1 MNIQISLDNKIQDIK
16 TQFHTYFP
24 NLKIEFFKSASEKS
38 GATGKSEM
46 YGNDIVLSSII
57 TDLNENTFE
66 FSEGTTVN
74 DFEKTMFDNF
84 GLHTQ
89 VFRKSG
95 TLYLETVNTDD
106 WTLEKQ
112 NSEAL
117 ASLEKPELDP
127 NLDLTDRDKWE

>member
-24 NLKIEFFKSASEKS
+24 NLKIEFFKTASEKS

-46 YGNDIVLSSII
+46 YGNDIVLSTIVY
-57 TDLNENTFE
+57 DLDENTIE

-74 DFEKTMFDNF
+74 DFEKAMFDTF

-112 NSEAL
+112 NSEAQ
-117 ASLEKPELDP
+117 ASMEKSDDEPVR
-127 NLDLTDRDKWE
+127 DLTDRDQWE

>member
-57 TDLNENTFE
+57 SDLDENTIE

-74 DFEKTMFDNF
+74 DFEKAMFVNF

-117 ASLEKPELDP
+117 ASLEKPGLDP